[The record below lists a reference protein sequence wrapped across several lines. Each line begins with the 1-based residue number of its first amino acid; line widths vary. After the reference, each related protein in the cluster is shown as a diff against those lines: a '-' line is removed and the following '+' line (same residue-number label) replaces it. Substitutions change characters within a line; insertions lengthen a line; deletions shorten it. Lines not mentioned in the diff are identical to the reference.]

1 MSEPEAILDFW
12 LNEIGPPGWYRA
24 ADEVDAEIRARFL
37 ATWEAARDG
46 DRDYWCNGP
55 RGTLAFLIL
64 TDQFPRNMFRGDP
77 HSFATDVQARAAG
90 EDAIAHGWDME
101 VAEPERQF
109 FYMPMM
115 HSEDIADQD
124 RSVAL
129 FESSMPETG
138 ASNLIHARAHR
149 EIIRRYGRFPYRND
163 ALGRETT
170 AEERAFLDGGGYG
183 AILQELEKQ
192 G

>member
-1 MSEPEAILDFW
+1 MSEPETILDFW
-12 LNEIGPPGWYRA
+12 LHDVGPSGWYRA
-24 ADEVDAEIRARFL
+24 EDELDAEIRTRFL
-37 ATWEAARDG
+37 SAWEDAHAGR
-46 DRDYWCNGP
+46 RDYWLNGP

-77 HSFATDVQARAAG
+77 RSFATDAQARAAA
-90 EDAIAHGWDME
+90 EAAIAHGWDME

-109 FYMPMM
+109 FYLPLM

-129 FESSMPETG
+129 FTSSMPETG
-138 ASNLIHARAHR
+138 TSNLTHAKAHR
-149 EIIRRYGRFPYRND
+149 EIICRFGRFPYRNV

-170 AEERAFLDGGGYG
+170 AEEAAFLEKGGYG
-183 AILQELEKQ
+183 AILRELEKQ